1 MKGFFLRV
9 ACVSLEKWHEV
20 ADTGSQSALELE
32 PGLSWAADLAVLE
45 FDGLEAAKFLQG
57 YLTCDTE
64 ALATDRWQ
72 PTALCNLKGRVVANG
87 WVTTDAQGSLWLLVH
102 QSLAEHCL
110 AFLHKY
116 LVFAKAQGHN
126 RSAER
131 VVIMGVTQAVPAAL
145 TARTFALPQS
155 EAWLGLATLDQS
167 IELWQQAPLL
177 TPNSQFNRALLGAG
191 LALVTNHSS
200 EQYLPQMLGLA
211 DSGAIDF
218 DKGCYLGQEIVA
230 RAQHRGSVKRQLA
243 RLEWYPGS
251 KAQQSLDAAD
261 LSNDSRSVGK
271 IINWQIAANSEGTH
285 LGTALAVVSIKDEV
299 FPATVSHSPTI
310 EPATAAADTPTSSA
324 DTSSQPTLFQVHK
337 IEN

>member
-1 MKGFFLRV
+1 M
-9 ACVSLEKWHEV
+9 SLEKWHEV
-20 ADTGSQSALELE
+20 ANTQSQSALELE

-64 ALATDRWQ
+64 ALPAGRWQ

-87 WVTTDAQGSLWLLVH
+87 WVSADAQGSLWLLVH
-102 QSLAEHCL
+102 HSLAEHCL

-126 RSAER
+126 RSAEQ
-131 VVIMGVTQAVPAAL
+131 VVVMGVQQAVPAAL
-145 TARTFALPQS
+145 TAQTFGLS
-155 EAWLGLATLDQS
+155 EAWLSLASLDQA

-177 TPNSQFNRALLGAG
+177 TPNNQFNTALLGAG
-191 LALVTNHSS
+191 LALVTSHSS

-211 DSGAIDF
+211 DTGAIDF

-243 RLEWYPGS
+243 RLSW
-251 KAQQSLDAAD
+251 QQDNLAPNLVDAAE
-261 LSNDSRSVGK
+261 LSDGERTVGK
-271 IINWQIAANSEGTH
+271 IINWQVAADSTGR
-285 LGTALAVVSIKDEV
+285 LVGTALGVVNIKDEV
-299 FPATVSHSPTI
+299 FPATVSYSAAIGSTTATTDNPSSIPAASTEPT
-310 EPATAAADTPTSSA
+310 A
-324 DTSSQPTLFQVHK
+324 FQVHK